1 MENNNNIIV
10 FNSKPFVDLQ
20 EFLNKD
26 FDSSVNFD
34 IDENAA
40 VNDETTEEM
49 RVIMDLLREQIK
61 KETTGYQLPSG
72 R

>member
-1 MENNNNIIV
+1 M
-10 FNSKPFVDLQ
+10 D
-20 EFLNKD
+20 KD
-26 FDSSVNFD
+26 FDPSVNFD

-40 VNDETTEEM
+40 VNDKTTEEM

-61 KETTGYQLPSG
+61 KETIGYQLPSG